1 MKINS
6 VLLVVAGIFAVSACE
21 EANPIR
27 DEGKDILNS
36 YGQMQ
41 SDTLYSIADT
51 FMVAGKVST
60 GSSTKLLLGNNQ
72 GYEGRFLVKFT
83 SIPADT
89 IQVDSLKIIVSAPSI
104 FGNDMNLIT
113 GKVYRVTNS
122 WNEAVNSDPA
132 WDYRMNIDM
141 SAETSSA
148 FEFAS
153 LDTTSYTDY
162 EVILPPV
169 LADVWR
175 DTTTGDQNHGL
186 LFDFEQADHI
196 IEFSS
201 REGFFSSRRP
211 RLVYTYQDEIN
222 DSTIHDTVY
231 SSLDASL
238 VEYSGVFDE
247 NKIYVSSGYIT
258 NAFFEFDFD
267 SIPENAYM
275 VSVEFRF
282 TEDTLTSLKN
292 LNRSTEIYLRNV
304 ITDYGELPRYQIDST
319 FTQNINHSVVLTEST
334 PHVLSLRDTRR
345 AAVSRSFIQDI
356 INQFMVHGSFYL
368 QYVNPG
374 DDISVYAITGTKMA
388 SSISSRPHI
397 ILEYYLQTAPRL

>member
-1 MKINS
+1 MNTKS
-6 VLLVVAGIFAVSACE
+6 ALLIIIGIFAVSACE

-27 DEGKDILNS
+27 DEGKDILKS

-41 SDTLYSIADT
+41 SDTLYAIADT

-72 GYEGRFLVKFT
+72 GFEGRFLVKFS

-89 IQVDSLKIIVSAPSI
+89 IKVDSLKIIISAPGV
-104 FGNDMNLIT
+104 FGNEMNPIT
-113 GKVYRVTNS
+113 GKVFRVTNS
-122 WNEAVNSDPA
+122 WDESVNADPA
-132 WDYRMNIDM
+132 WDYRMNIDL
-141 SAETSSA
+141 SAETTSP
-148 FEFAS
+148 FEFSA

-186 LFDFEQADHI
+186 LFDFEYADHI
-196 IEFSS
+196 FEFSS

-211 RLVYTYQDEIN
+211 RLIYTYHDQIN
-222 DSTIHDTVY
+222 DSTVHDTVY

-238 VEYSGVFDE
+238 VEYTGILDE
-247 NKIYVSSGYIT
+247 NKIYVSSGYVT
-258 NAFFEFDFD
+258 NAFFKFDFD

-282 TEDTLTSLKN
+282 TEDTLSSLKN
-292 LNRSTEIYLRNV
+292 SNRSTEIYLRNV
-304 ITDYGELPRYQIDST
+304 ITDYTELPLYQIDST

-334 PHVLSLRDTRR
+334 PHILSLRDTRR

-374 DDISVYAITGTKMA
+374 DDISVYAIMGTRIA
-388 SSISSRPHI
+388 SGISRPHI
-397 ILEYYLQTAPRL
+397 ILEYFLQTAPRL